1 MSLAF
6 AVNVLDIQDSITM
19 NNESAFNITVMFL
32 LPAQNHL
39 NRPRSV
45 REETVSSLIQIR
57 LFVISFTIALTA
69 KLSKLRVPLDCTSM
83 NIVARVCGL
92 TALVEK

>member
-6 AVNVLDIQDSITM
+6 AVDVLDIQDSITK
-19 NNESAFNITVMFL
+19 NNESAFSITVVFL
-32 LPAQNHL
+32 SLVQNHL

-57 LFVISFTIALTA
+57 LFVIFFTIALTA
-69 KLSKLRVPLDCTSM
+69 KLSKLRAPLDCTLM
-83 NIVARVCGL
+83 NIVARVYGL

>member
-19 NNESAFNITVMFL
+19 NNESAFDITVMFL
-32 LPAQNHL
+32 LPVQNHL

-83 NIVARVCGL
+83 NIVARVYGL
-92 TALVEK
+92 TAPVEK